1 MNHPQLITF
10 TRAKDGS
17 DCWRNGHHHKERAHC
32 AEGGTL
38 QGDEA
43 RTFYESLLA
52 VGEGNCSRKPPR
64 KRTVL
69 RRQLRAESAALPPT
83 SAFSPADR
91 SSVRS
96 GHQMLKCAQDGDL
109 KTLQKLV
116 EKGACDVNFRDGYY
130 WTATMCAAYAG
141 RTEIV
146 RYLLKCGA
154 AWVGVCET
162 RGRDAMALAQE
173 AGHNEVVRLLQEC
186 QSSLK
191 QERESREK
199 IMKKKFCEV
208 CKTHYQEDSV
218 EQHNRSTV
226 HLFNE
231 KKNPVP
237 TYYCIPEHNVGYK
250 LMVKEGWD
258 RETGLGPD
266 GKGRKFPVQTV
277 LKRDQKGLGFQTDQ
291 KPKVTHFGAHDVQA
305 VERQKA
311 RPTRTQR
318 VATISKREE
327 RRREAKAKNWERDLR
342 TYMNIDF

>member
-17 DCWRNGHHHKERAHC
+17 DYWRNGHHHKERAYR
-32 AEGGTL
+32 AEEGTL

-43 RTFYESLLA
+43 RSFYESLLA
-52 VGEGNCSRKPPR
+52 VEGNCSRRPPR

-69 RRQLRAESAALPPT
+69 RRQLRTESAALPPT
-83 SAFSPADR
+83 SASSPADR
-91 SSVRS
+91 SSAS
-96 GHQMLKCAQDGDL
+96 IGHRMLKCAQDGDL
-109 KTLQKLV
+109 KALQELV
-116 EKGACDVNFRDGYY
+116 EKGKCDVNFRDGYY

-173 AGHNEVVRLLQEC
+173 AGHNEVVHLLQEC
-186 QSSLK
+186 QSSFK

-199 IMKKKFCEV
+199 IMKKKYCEV

-218 EQHNRSTV
+218 EQHNRSTI